1 MGSRSLCMEG
11 MPFLESARRT
21 VRKLRNYNK
30 MTSNFHSNG
39 AIPPGTLVK
48 DAIEDG
54 LTTREAIRDAL
65 GLNASDFESFLGGG
79 IALTETMAETIA
91 AKFGGSA
98 RFWLDFDARHKADS
112 QKS

>member
-1 MGSRSLCMEG
+1 
-11 MPFLESARRT
+11 
-21 VRKLRNYNK
+21 

-48 DAIEDG
+48 DAIEEDG
-54 LTTREAIRDAL
+54 LTTKEAIRDAL
-65 GLNASDFESFLGGG
+65 GLNASDFESFPGGG